1 MLEAILKNIGH
12 FSASDLQLFEKE
24 LKQRRVA
31 KNEII
36 LNEGIVCQTILYVVS
51 GAIYQFKIDDI
62 DEKVI
67 DLHIADDWCLSYTS
81 FISQKPSTTTI
92 KAYSTTEV
100 LEISIE
106 SVHRLIQLS
115 PSFFQLGKVLE
126 HAVSRTRYIDDSLSP
141 LQKYKQ
147 ILAARPQLLQ
157 EFPLKLIA
165 SYLGITPETLSR
177 VRSMK

>member
-1 MLEAILKNIGH
+1 M
-12 FSASDLQLFEKE
+12 QLFEKE
-24 LKQRRVA
+24 LKQRKVA

-36 LNEGIVCQTILYVVS
+36 LNEGVISQTIFYVVS

-62 DEKVI
+62 DENVI

-81 FISQKPSTTTI
+81 FISQKPSTNTI
-92 KAYSTTEV
+92 KAYSTAEV

-106 SVHRLIQLS
+106 SAHRLIQLS
-115 PSFFQLGKVLE
+115 PSFFQLLKVLE
-126 HAVSRTRYIDDSLSP
+126 HAVSRTHYIDDSLSP
-141 LQKYKQ
+141 LQKYQ
-147 ILAARPQLLQ
+147 HILTTRPKLLQ

-177 VRSMK
+177 VRGLK